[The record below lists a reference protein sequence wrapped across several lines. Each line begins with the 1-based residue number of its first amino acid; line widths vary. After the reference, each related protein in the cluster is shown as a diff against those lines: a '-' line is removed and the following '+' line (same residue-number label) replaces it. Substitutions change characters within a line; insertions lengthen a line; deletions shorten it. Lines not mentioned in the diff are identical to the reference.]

1 MKILNDCG
9 ICNGFLKLERL
20 LFCAIISSL
29 TKKYTKQYQT
39 MNTRYAHAKESMNS
53 SSLDIE
59 AQLAALEDH
68 SELVERSPLELLS
81 LNSKGVITAYF
92 TRADSKV
99 QSFIDGIANIC
110 KSLFSVFTA
119 LN

>member
-1 MKILNDCG
+1 MKILNDRC
-9 ICNGFLKLERL
+9 ICNGFFKLERL

-29 TKKYTKQYQT
+29 TKKYIKRYQT
-39 MNTRYAHAKESMNS
+39 MTTRYAHAKESVNS

-68 SELVERSPLELLS
+68 SELVERSPAELLS
-81 LNSKGVITAYF
+81 LNSKGMTTAYF

-99 QSFIDGIANIC
+99 QSFIDGIASIC

-119 LN
+119 VN